1 VNGMGVKAPPHD
13 ILKVLTWRGH
23 GRRDQRGRFGHTNL
37 EHLKE
42 IEALEGYEELADAI
56 SKHPDWVSDKIAA
69 SASRIIY
76 IDEESKGKSKDKSF
90 WEPKGEFEIEPN
102 PFFFRL
108 YGERK
113 EWNLEERKKLF
124 ERILG
129 IYKENGINEE
139 SHERV
144 NEELSEYPQ
153 DSRFPLV
160 SLKTHHWATW
170 VLHTQLK
177 EKRKEELNEVKATL
191 FKISVYA
198 PGLRERELG
207 FHRLRDWRKFLRLKE
222 QASVALSYLLGDFHP
237 LRLKDCEEVLVLVTE
252 QKREEL
258 FRKLLESNLPIFAEA
273 FTFRFVKE
281 ENKEYYKVGEVH
293 HDYFGFGISEQFEV
307 APEKANW
314 VHVLEGFERV
324 AWLSMRTPGL
334 YETTKAFVKEFEREF
349 APLQRKREVKWLPYE
364 LLISVAEGFSSFLEA
379 FEKRSRSKR
388 LTLRKVLKSFDF
400 SLYLYGLKDEK
411 GAFWLYNTARNVI
424 KELQPRFPLNLS
436 VVVADPKLPFWKVLE
451 TIENIKKGSALCI
464 FRGDKMIELP
474 DEVVDL
480 VFKYRNNFERDA
492 RKQVHTLARIARKV
506 SKKQLELEIEMRY
519 AERKLSDDGYDALK
533 AIVSRIARICG
544 GNEEKR
550 REITSAVLEA
560 IEPFVRRE

>member
-1 VNGMGVKAPPHD
+1 MKSGVFFKCGKLSVNGMGVKAPPHD
-13 ILKVLTWRGH
+13 ILKVLTWKR
-23 GRRDQRGRFGHTNL
+23 HTKLKYL
-37 EHLKE
+37 EELRS
-42 IEALEGYEELADAI
+42 LEGYEELAEAV
-56 SKHPDWVSDKIAA
+56 SKHHRAWVSDKIAA
-69 SASRIIY
+69 SAARIIY
-76 IDEESKGKSKDKSF
+76 IDEENKVKSF
-90 WEPKGEFEIEPN
+90 WKPTGEFEVEPN

-113 EWNLEERKKLF
+113 EWSLEERKKLF
-124 ERILG
+124 ERIIG
-129 IYKENGINEE
+129 IYKEKGINVE

-144 NEELSEYPQ
+144 NELLSEYPQ

-252 QKREEL
+252 RKREEL
-258 FRKLLESNLPIFAEA
+258 FRKLLESDLPIFAET

-324 AWLSMRTPGL
+324 AWLSMRTLGL
-334 YETTKAFVKEFEREF
+334 YETAESFIEEFEREF

-379 FEKRSRSKR
+379 FERSSRSKR

-544 GNEEKR
+544 GNEERR

>member
-1 VNGMGVKAPPHD
+1 MGVKAPPHD
-13 ILKVLTWRGH
+13 ILKVLAWKR
-23 GRRDQRGRFGHTNL
+23 HTKLKYL
-37 EHLKE
+37 EELRS
-42 IEALEGYEELADAI
+42 LEGYEELAEAV
-56 SKHPDWVSDKIAA
+56 SKHHRAWVSDKIAA
-69 SASRIIY
+69 SAARIIY
-76 IDEESKGKSKDKSF
+76 IDEENKVKSF
-90 WEPKGEFEIEPN
+90 WKPTGEFEVEPN

-124 ERILG
+124 ERIIG
-129 IYKENGINEE
+129 IYKEKGINEE

-207 FHRLRDWRKFLRLKE
+207 FHRLRDWRKFIELKK
-222 QASVALSYLLGDFHP
+222 QASVALSYLLGDFHS

-252 QKREEL
+252 RKREEL

-334 YETTKAFVKEFEREF
+334 YETAEAFIEEFEREF

-379 FEKRSRSKR
+379 FEQRSRSKR

-544 GNEEKR
+544 GNEERR